1 MLFYASGKTDY
12 DRLFEDWKGASL
24 RELKYRGDTCL
35 SDGRVDSALV
45 YYTMAVSKYRS
56 DSGKEDAELC
66 AGALNN
72 AGYLYM
78 FSYNN
83 YPLAYSSLLK
93 ALSISEEYGCKDIEP
108 CIYLNIGNIYTFYD
122 DNRAAMGYYRKSFY
136 AAIET
141 KDWTN
146 LLTVF
151 TNLVST
157 AIQDNCTDSIAK
169 EAVAFRQLGV
179 PRMPMLAYSRA
190 MGAAAESLIRGDD
203 DEAVRQLRKSVG
215 MVDSKLTPERFK
227 LLTRLLIVVVYKNN
241 GHLEESLAE
250 ALEVERLA
258 RGVAIDIQEQACR
271 QIVALCRK
279 THRADSALVWGERQL
294 ALRDSIFSHQ
304 QYSRIRD
311 LDTSYEIQKVDA
323 KLQQSENRRYTAMVA
338 MTVMGVSSVVICLLA
353 LLIYKK
359 NRRLNRRNH
368 DLYRR
373 NVEMMRL
380 SENENRLRTT
390 YEQRIAECEQE
401 IERLSKKD
409 VLRPVAREQRSSV
422 MDEDM
427 RQSLLEKISRVMND
441 VGEISQNEFSID
453 RLSKLVGSNSHY
465 VSQLINDTYG
475 KNFSLLLGESRVR
488 QACKR
493 LCDTDSY
500 GNLTIEAIA
509 SGLGFK
515 SRSNF
520 ITVFK
525 RVTGLTPSEYKKIS
539 KEKTT

>member
-1 MLFYASGKTDY
+1 M
-12 DRLFEDWKGASL
+12 
-24 RELKYRGDTCL
+24 
-35 SDGRVDSALV
+35 
-45 YYTMAVSKYRS
+45 
-56 DSGKEDAELC
+56 
-66 AGALNN
+66 
-72 AGYLYM
+72 
-78 FSYNN
+78 
-83 YPLAYSSLLK
+83 
-93 ALSISEEYGCKDIEP
+93 
-108 CIYLNIGNIYTFYD
+108 
-122 DNRAAMGYYRKSFY
+122 
-136 AAIET
+136 
-141 KDWTN
+141 
-146 LLTVF
+146 
-151 TNLVST
+151 
-157 AIQDNCTDSIAK
+157 
-169 EAVAFRQLGV
+169 
-179 PRMPMLAYSRA
+179 
-190 MGAAAESLIRGDD
+190 
-203 DEAVRQLRKSVG
+203 
-215 MVDSKLTPERFK
+215 
-227 LLTRLLIVVVYKNN
+227 
-241 GHLEESLAE
+241 
-250 ALEVERLA
+250 
-258 RGVAIDIQEQACR
+258 
-271 QIVALCRK
+271 
-279 THRADSALVWGERQL
+279 
-294 ALRDSIFSHQ
+294 
-304 QYSRIRD
+304 
-311 LDTSYEIQKVDA
+311 DTSYEIQKVDA

-475 KNFSLLLGESRVR
+475 KNFSLLLGELRVR

-500 GNLTIEAIA
+500 GNLIIEAIA